1 MLFFNFHNIELK
13 YHNIRI
19 KDLGLYWRGPVGP
32 LEDGLEGALEVVLQR
47 ADELLLVQRHDTRH
61 PQQQQHQGL
70 QLTNISQC
78 NTCTFVIFLWS
89 RSKLMVN
96 LTGNKAKAAFDW
108 LRILLN
114 FRLETS
120 Y

>member
-13 YHNIRI
+13 YHNVCVR
-19 KDLGLYWRGPVGP
+19 DFGLYWRGPVGP

-70 QLTNISQC
+70 QLTSISL
-78 NTCTFVIFLWS
+78 VSI
-89 RSKLMVN
+89 
-96 LTGNKAKAAFDW
+96 
-108 LRILLN
+108 I
-114 FRLETS
+114 RL
-120 Y
+120 